1 MLQALTQNLVYGIL
15 IGALYGLAAIGL
27 SLVFGVTKF
36 LNVSHG
42 ELLMLGGYAS
52 FWIFKLLNIDPFLSI
67 PLNILFLILI
77 GYVLYKLIFTRLVK
91 YPTENKIKNSLL
103 IGFGLS
109 IVLQNIALLLWT
121 ADDRSITT
129 SYIGQ
134 AIKVLGIRIPVVRLA
149 GLVIAVVALVALQ
162 LFLKRTYTGKA
173 IRATVEDWEAA
184 SLMGINIHKVYLL
197 TFIMG
202 CALAGVAGMLVSVG
216 ISVDPSMGLDW
227 TLKALVVLVLGGLG
241 SMTGTLIGG
250 IVLGVTESATAFFI
264 GGNYR
269 QIAGLVLFVL
279 ILIFRPQGLFGSKE
293 GGK

>member
-1 MLQALTQNLVYGIL
+1 
-15 IGALYGLAAIGL
+15 
-27 SLVFGVTKF
+27 
-36 LNVSHG
+36 
-42 ELLMLGGYAS
+42 
-52 FWIFKLLNIDPFLSI
+52 
-67 PLNILFLILI
+67 
-77 GYVLYKLIFTRLVK
+77 
-91 YPTENKIKNSLL
+91 
-103 IGFGLS
+103 
-109 IVLQNIALLLWT
+109 
-121 ADDRSITT
+121 
-129 SYIGQ
+129 
-134 AIKVLGIRIPVVRLA
+134 
-149 GLVIAVVALVALQ
+149 VVALVALQ
-162 LFLKRTYTGKA
+162 LFLKKTYTGKA

>member
-77 GYVLYKLIFTRLVK
+77 GYVLYKLIFARLVK

-162 LFLKRTYTGKA
+162 LFLKKTYTGKA

-227 TLKALVVLVLGGLG
+227 TLKALVVLVVGGLG

>member
-1 MLQALTQNLVYGIL
+1 MAQALIQNIVYGIL

-67 PLNILFLILI
+67 PLNILFLVLI
-77 GYVLYKLIFTRLVK
+77 GYVLYKLIFSRLVK
-91 YPTENKIKNSLL
+91 YPVENKIKNSLL

-109 IVLQNIALLLWT
+109 IVLQNVALLLWT

-129 SYIGQ
+129 SYIGE
-134 AIKVLGIRIPVVRLA
+134 AIKVFGIRIPVVRLA

-162 LFLKRTYTGKA
+162 LFLKRTYIGKA

-227 TLKALVVLVLGGLG
+227 TLKGLVVLVLGGLG

-250 IVLGVTESATAFFI
+250 IVLGVTESATAYFI

-269 QIAGLVLFVL
+269 QIAGLVLFIL
-279 ILIFRPQGLFGSKE
+279 ILIFRPQGLFGTKD